1 MNQKLKACVI
11 EIRGYGFWCRATET
25 RLNQMID
32 KLRGS
37 GLSDEVISEVIRDMW
52 LMVSAEYNE

>member
-1 MNQKLKACVI
+1 MNQKLKTCVI

-32 KLRGS
+32 KLRAY
-37 GLSDEVISEVIRDMW
+37 GLSDEMISEVLCDMW
-52 LMVSAEYNE
+52 LMVSAEYAE

>member
-1 MNQKLKACVI
+1 MSQTLKACVI
-11 EIRGYGFWCRATET
+11 EIRGHGFWCRATET

-37 GLSDEVISEVIRDMW
+37 GLSDEVICEVIRDMW